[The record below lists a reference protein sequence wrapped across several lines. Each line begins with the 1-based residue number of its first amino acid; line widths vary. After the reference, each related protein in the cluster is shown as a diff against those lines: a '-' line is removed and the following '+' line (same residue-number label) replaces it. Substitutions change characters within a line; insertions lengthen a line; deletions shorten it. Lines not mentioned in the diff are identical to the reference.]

1 MIDPDAPSSEQP
13 ITGPFIHW
21 ILSNLKENNGTDG
34 QTICEFR
41 SNFVQDLN
49 QDRAISKKL

>member
-21 ILSNLKENNGTDG
+21 IKSNFIQNNGDDG
-34 QTICEFR
+34 IDIC
-41 SNFVQDLN
+41 
-49 QDRAISKKL
+49 